1 MSDLDLA
8 ELRSQICIKAG
19 LRSITPADCKRI
31 SLEINKATSRN
42 VSETTLKRLF
52 GFANAKFNFSRY
64 TISSIFEYTE
74 KI

>member
-1 MSDLDLA
+1 MSDLDLG
-8 ELRSQICIKAG
+8 ELRSKICIKAG

-31 SLEINKATSRN
+31 SLEINKETSRN

-64 TISSIFEYTE
+64 TISSLFEYTG
-74 KI
+74 KL